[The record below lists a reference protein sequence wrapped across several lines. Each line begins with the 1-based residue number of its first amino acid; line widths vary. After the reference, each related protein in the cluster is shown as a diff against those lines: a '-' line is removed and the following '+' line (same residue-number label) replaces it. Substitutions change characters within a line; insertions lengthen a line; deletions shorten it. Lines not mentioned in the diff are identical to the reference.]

1 MCDSAICVEKDWV
14 RLRVAIETA
23 RRSTNHNEIT
33 ENLSHVSLRE
43 KITHFVR
50 AHLLTN
56 KSVAMPRK
64 THSLTT
70 YQSSWQLV

>member
-43 KITHFVR
+43 KNALVINLVFV
-50 AHLLTN
+50 
-56 KSVAMPRK
+56 
-64 THSLTT
+64 
-70 YQSSWQLV
+70 